1 MREEFPYGASETWS
15 ATQEGAVRGRAGG
28 GSTGQSR
35 GALPSRGVDASGDM
49 LHYGPGRGFSSTT
62 TTTTVDSPDAT
73 GERAFR
79 RLRLTLHTGD
89 DASKTHNPSHSDKD
103 TCRKRNGI
111 VQRERPAGSESPKQ
125 HLGDLTNGQP
135 ESSSQHGGPK
145 MYGVVQRSN
154 TDRQREVMAREWT
167 VSHLHDEMK
176 YIKEVRDSLEKVR
189 ERMYGQFG
197 GVQES
202 VQKLSQE
209 IKTANSHRRSL
220 ESEVKVRTA
229 AMERF
234 DAMNSS
240 LISSN
245 INLQKSLLENCQSR
259 VDTREEL
266 KSLRDTCEKT
276 QVQLRDKEREL
287 AAAHAENQ
295 TLRLEVEST
304 REANSKALL
313 ELSKTLEKDYQEKL
327 QEEQRKHREEIEILQ
342 AQLDEY
348 IRRLEEAEMN
358 LRIAEAKIAERDL
371 RIGELERLLDCM
383 GTEKNHL
390 HQKLQE
396 CERRLRLLER
406 NDTTDGEVTKRSVEL
421 QSEAGN
427 LRERIKHL
435 NDMVFCQQR
444 KVKAMIEEVQTLRAQ
459 VAEKDM
465 FISELLD
472 RIAIVECESSEEED
486 LDFGKTGP
494 LCSTLS
500 RVDEVPGHE
509 DESSILHEPTHLH
522 PIQPLFVIPPPPQ
535 IRPPPPPEPPLPYSY
550 ASLPP
555 ESSFSPAQHPL
566 PPIPASPSPPSS
578 PPSSP
583 TPPAS
588 SPAPSPTQSSALP
601 PPRHPSPYLTM
612 AQPRTFRYNNLP
624 SSRLESSLL
633 RFTPVEYS
641 RFLEDNPTPQI
652 ETYSARTASEFQSYE
667 SLPGDEAD
675 AGTESPTPYNQ
686 SQGSAV
692 SGRERPTLA
701 YLDSPFLKLMEIT
714 ANIKVE

>member
-1 MREEFPYGASETWS
+1 
-15 ATQEGAVRGRAGG
+15 
-28 GSTGQSR
+28 
-35 GALPSRGVDASGDM
+35 M

-62 TTTTVDSPDAT
+62 TTTTVDSSDAT

-111 VQRERPAGSESPKQ
+111 VQRERPAGSESPKP

-135 ESSSQHGGPK
+135 ESSSSSQQHGGPK

-154 TDRQREVMAREWT
+154 PDRQGEVMAREWT
-167 VSHLHDEMK
+167 VTHLHDEMK

-220 ESEVKVRTA
+220 ESEVRVRTA

-295 TLRLEVEST
+295 TLRLEVECT

-358 LRIAEAKIAERDL
+358 LRIAKAKIAEQDL

-406 NDTTDGEVTKRSVEL
+406 NDTTDGQVAKRSLEL
-421 QSEAGN
+421 QSEAGD

-509 DESSILHEPTHLH
+509 DESSILHEASHLH

-550 ASLPP
+550 ASIAP
-555 ESSFSPAQHPL
+555 ESSFSLAQHPL
-566 PPIPASPSPPSS
+566 PPLPSSPNPPPSPPSS
-578 PPSSP
+578 PI

-588 SPAPSPTQSSALP
+588 SPAPSPTQSSGLP

-667 SLPGDEAD
+667 SLPSDEAD

-686 SQGSAV
+686 CQGSAV
-692 SGRERPTLA
+692 SGKERPRLA

>member
-1 MREEFPYGASETWS
+1 
-15 ATQEGAVRGRAGG
+15 
-28 GSTGQSR
+28 
-35 GALPSRGVDASGDM
+35 M
-49 LHYGPGRGFSSTT
+49 LHYGPGRTFSSTT
-62 TTTTVDSPDAT
+62 TTTADSLNDT
-73 GERAFR
+73 SERAFR

-89 DASKTHNPSHSDKD
+89 DATKAHNPAHSDKNGWK
-103 TCRKRNGI
+103 KRNGV

-125 HLGDLTNGQP
+125 HLGDMTNGQP
-135 ESSSQHGGPK
+135 EPSLQHGGPK
-145 MYGVVQRSN
+145 MYGVVQRNNSS
-154 TDRQREVMAREWT
+154 RQQEVMAREWT

-197 GVQES
+197 GMQES
-202 VQKLSQE
+202 VHKLSQE

-220 ESEVKVRTA
+220 ESEVRVRTA

-234 DAMNSS
+234 DQMNSS

-245 INLQKSLLENCQSR
+245 IGLQKSLLENCQNR
-259 VDTREEL
+259 VDTRDEL
-266 KSLRDTCEKT
+266 KSLRNTCERT
-276 QVQLRDKEREL
+276 QEQLRDKEREL

-304 REANSKALL
+304 REANSKALM
-313 ELSKTLEKDYQEKL
+313 ELSKTLEKDYKEKL
-327 QEEQRKHREEIEILQ
+327 EEERRKHRMEIEILQ

-348 IRRLEEAEMN
+348 IRRLEEAETN

-396 CERRLRLLER
+396 CERRLRLLEII
-406 NDTTDGEVTKRSVEL
+406 DTTDGEVAKRSKEL
-421 QSEAGN
+421 QGEAGD

-444 KVKAMIEEVQTLRAQ
+444 KVKGMIEEVQTLRAQ

-494 LCSTLS
+494 VCNTLP

-509 DESSILHEPTHLH
+509 GESSVLHEATHLH
-522 PIQPLFVIPPPPQ
+522 PIEPLFVIPPPPQ
-535 IRPPPPPEPPLPYSY
+535 IRPPPPPELPLPYAY

-555 ESSFSPAQHPL
+555 EPFSPTKPPLSPL
-566 PPIPASPSPPSS
+566 PSSPTPPSS
-578 PPSSP
+578 PTSPPTSP

-588 SPAPSPTQSSALP
+588 SSPTQDSTLSPLH
-601 PPRHPSPYLTM
+601 HPSPYLTM
-612 AQPRTFRYNNLP
+612 PAQPRTFRYNNPP

-652 ETYSARTASEFQSYE
+652 EKYSTTRTASEFQSYE
-667 SLPGDEAD
+667 SLPIDEVD
-675 AGTESPTPYNQ
+675 VGIESETAYNQ
-686 SQGSAV
+686 DEDSAM
-692 SGRERPTLA
+692 SRRRRPTIA
-701 YLDSPFLKLMEIT
+701 YLDTPFMKLMEIT